1 MQLFGSKRPCT
12 GAAAGLTEIK
22 CFSSPSV
29 AGATISK
36 RRNCLFRLKKP
47 IRPVPALPAYAYQEA
62 SSLVLA
68 SSEMRLSGSVPGNP
82 LPLSKDR
89 LPGDRTGTALED
101 LIERAVT
108 RALER
113 TGLAGGKPKKG
124 AP

>member
-1 MQLFGSKRPCT
+1 MKNR
-12 GAAAGLTEIK
+12 

-68 SSEMRLSGSVPGNP
+68 NKENYARATRGSVHRCDEGASRGGALSLVRLVRRRRANP
-82 LPLSKDR
+82 LSSNSSQ
-89 LPGDRTGTALED
+89 PGGSAFHPCASNPDIDTA
-101 LIERAVT
+101 ISI
-108 RALER
+108 
-113 TGLAGGKPKKG
+113 GFS
-124 AP
+124 